1 MRKYEDVK
9 HFLVDTTSVR
19 WTDQLYAP
27 INYQIMNHCVKCTR
41 LLDLYGYAITGR
53 ISGRGIDW
61 ECQHSL
67 RGQALLAVPP
77 RWQRSGP
84 SVRYV

>member
-41 LLDLYGYAITGR
+41 LLDLYGYAITG
-53 ISGRGIDW
+53 
-61 ECQHSL
+61 
-67 RGQALLAVPP
+67 
-77 RWQRSGP
+77 
-84 SVRYV
+84 